1 MVRCRIQCSANTFI
15 FTLMSESIFDLL
27 QYSFFTNSLMAALL
41 ASITCGI
48 AGTYIVARRMVFIS
62 GGITHASFGGIGIA
76 WFLGLNPVAG
86 AAVFSILSAIGIEFV
101 SSRTNVREDSAIGI
115 LWSLGMALGII
126 FIFITPGYAPNLMS
140 YLFGSI
146 LTVGPTD
153 LWLMAALAV
162 FLAVF
167 FAGFYHLIL
176 FIAFDEEYARAHKAP
191 VQLFK
196 YLLISLVALTI
207 VLNIRVVGI
216 ILVISFLTIPQST
229 ANLFT
234 NNFRSII
241 LLSILIGIIGSVS
254 GLMISYY
261 WNIPSGATIIFAF
274 VLIFGIA
281 KAVQSLMIR
290 SDIRRQLD
298 N

>member
-1 MVRCRIQCSANTFI
+1 M
-15 FTLMSESIFDLL
+15 
-27 QYSFFTNSLMAALL
+27 
-41 ASITCGI
+41 
-48 AGTYIVARRMVFIS
+48 
-62 GGITHASFGGIGIA
+62 
-76 WFLGLNPVAG
+76 
-86 AAVFSILSAIGIEFV
+86 GIEFV
-101 SSRTNVREDSAIGI
+101 SSRSNVREDSAIGI

-126 FIFITPGYAPNLMS
+126 FIFLTPGYAPNLMS

-146 LTVGPTD
+146 LTVGTTD
-153 LWLMAALAV
+153 LWLMAALAL
-162 FLAVF
+162 FLALF
-167 FAGFYHLIL
+167 FIGFYHMIL

-196 YLLISLVALTI
+196 YLLISLVAITI

-241 LLSILIGIIGSVS
+241 FLSILIGIIGSVT

-261 WNIPSGATIIFAF
+261 WNIPSGATIIFTF

-281 KAVQSLMIR
+281 KAVQNLMVK
-290 SDIRRQLD
+290 SDIRRQIEIEK
-298 N
+298 

>member
-1 MVRCRIQCSANTFI
+1 
-15 FTLMSESIFDLL
+15 MSESIFDLL
-27 QYSFFTNSLMAALL
+27 RYSFFTNSLLAALL

-146 LTVGPTD
+146 LTVGITD

-241 LLSILIGIIGSVS
+241 FLSILIGIIGSVS
-254 GLMISYY
+254 GLMVSYY

-274 VLIFGIA
+274 VLIFGIS

-290 SDIRRQLD
+290 SNIRRQLD
-298 N
+298 K

>member
-1 MVRCRIQCSANTFI
+1 
-15 FTLMSESIFDLL
+15 
-27 QYSFFTNSLMAALL
+27 
-41 ASITCGI
+41 
-48 AGTYIVARRMVFIS
+48 
-62 GGITHASFGGIGIA
+62 
-76 WFLGLNPVAG
+76 
-86 AAVFSILSAIGIEFV
+86 
-101 SSRTNVREDSAIGI
+101 
-115 LWSLGMALGII
+115 MALGII

-153 LWLMAALAV
+153 LWLMAALAL

-241 LLSILIGIIGSVS
+241 FLSILIGIAGSVT
-254 GLMISYY
+254 GLLVSYY

-281 KAVQSLMIR
+281 KAVQSLIVR

-298 N
+298 H

>member
-1 MVRCRIQCSANTFI
+1 
-15 FTLMSESIFDLL
+15 MSENIFDLL
-27 QYSFFTNSLMAALL
+27 HYSFFTNSLLAALL
-41 ASITCGI
+41 ASFTCGI

-76 WFLGLNPVAG
+76 WFLGVNPVAG

-101 SSRTNVREDSAIGI
+101 SSRSKIREDSAIGI

-146 LTVGPTD
+146 LTVGTTD
-153 LWLMAALAV
+153 LWLMAALAL

-176 FIAFDEEYARAHKAP
+176 FIAFDEEYARAQKAP

-241 LLSILIGIIGSVS
+241 LLSILIGIIGSIS
-254 GLMISYY
+254 GLLISYF

-281 KAVQSLMIR
+281 KVVQSLMVR
-290 SDIRRQLD
+290 SDIRRQLEK
-298 N
+298 

>member
-1 MVRCRIQCSANTFI
+1 
-15 FTLMSESIFDLL
+15 MSESILDLF
-27 QYSFFTNSLMAALL
+27 QYSFFTNSLLAALL

-86 AAVFSILSAIGIEFV
+86 AAVFSIFSAIGIEFV
-101 SSRTNVREDSAIGI
+101 ASRSNIREDSAIGI

-126 FIFITPGYAPNLMS
+126 FIFLTPGYAPNLMS

-146 LTVGPTD
+146 LTVGPAD
-153 LWLMAALAV
+153 LWLMAALAL
-162 FLAVF
+162 FQALF
-167 FAGFYHLIL
+167 FTGFYHLII
-176 FIAFDEEYARAHKAP
+176 FIAFDEEYARVHKAP

-241 LLSILIGIIGSVS
+241 LLSILIGIVGSVS

-281 KAVQSLMIR
+281 KTVQSLIIR
-290 SDIRRQLD
+290 SDIRKQLGR
-298 N
+298 

>member
-1 MVRCRIQCSANTFI
+1 
-15 FTLMSESIFDLL
+15 MSESIFDLL
-27 QYSFFTNSLMAALL
+27 RYSFFTNSLLAALL

-146 LTVGPTD
+146 LTVGITD

-241 LLSILIGIIGSVS
+241 FLSILIGIIGSVS
-254 GLMISYY
+254 GLMVSYY

-274 VLIFGIA
+274 VLIFGIS
-281 KAVQSLMIR
+281 KTIQSLMIR

-298 N
+298 K

>member
-1 MVRCRIQCSANTFI
+1 
-15 FTLMSESIFDLL
+15 MSENIFDLL
-27 QYSFFTNSLMAALL
+27 QYSFFTNSLLAALL

-76 WFLGLNPVAG
+76 WFLGLNPVMG
-86 AAVFSILSAIGIEFV
+86 AAIFSILSAIGIEFV
-101 SSRTNVREDSAIGI
+101 ASRSKIREDSAIGI

-146 LTVGPTD
+146 LTVGTTD
-153 LWLMAALAV
+153 LWLMAALAL
-162 FLAVF
+162 FLIVF
-167 FAGFYHLIL
+167 FAGFYYLIL

-234 NNFRSII
+234 NNFRLII
-241 LLSILIGIIGSVS
+241 FLSILIGIIGSIS
-254 GLMISYY
+254 GLLVSYF

-274 VLIFGIA
+274 VLIFGFA
-281 KAVQSLMIR
+281 KVVKSLMIR
-290 SDIRRQLD
+290 SDIRKQLGS
-298 N
+298 